1 MSVAQG
7 AILRNSLLEA
17 GVAEHVQLLLV
28 FSARAFSLQG
38 CAVETKVSRYSL
50 RFRVF
55 RNLLENSCSIPSR
68 KELR

>member
-28 FSARAFSLQG
+28 FSAHAFSLPG
-38 CAVETKVSRYSL
+38 CAVET
-50 RFRVF
+50 
-55 RNLLENSCSIPSR
+55 NSFEVLAALSSFSATC
-68 KELR
+68 